1 MESAQAIVIKEKE
14 AETEAGPSIAASPER
29 FINRELSWLHF
40 NRRVLEESVNPGH
53 PALERVR
60 FLSISANNLDEF
72 FMVRV
77 AGIKAQVREGITERS
92 PDGLTPAEQLVLI
105 NETVSTARQRPA
117 GDLARSARHPGR
129 SRHRSGRWPRCH
141 QDRANLDRGS
151 FPPQHLPAADAAGDR
166 SGASLP
172 VHPEPRLHRRAAS
185 GAGLR
190 RQADERADPH
200 ARQDRPLH
208 PPARRQG
215 RRGAA
220 DHAGAG
226 HRPVHRPAVPRLYRQ
241 GPGRFPHHPRFRTR
255 NRGRG
260 GRPGAAVRNRAEAA
274 AARIGDPA
282 RDRSQD
288 AGRAARLRAAAR
300 FPPPTTRCCWSTA
313 CWR

>member
-1 MESAQAIVIKEKE
+1 
-14 AETEAGPSIAASPER
+14 
-29 FINRELSWLHF
+29 
-40 NRRVLEESVNPGH
+40 
-53 PALERVR
+53 
-60 FLSISANNLDEF
+60 
-72 FMVRV
+72 MVRV

-92 PDGLTPAEQLVLI
+92 PDGLTPVRAAGPHQRDGLQ
-105 NETVSTARQRPA
+105 ARQRPA

-129 SRHRSGRWPRCH
+129 GRHRSGRRPRRH
-141 QDRANLDRGS
+141 QDRAGLDRGS
-151 FPPQHLPAADAAGDR
+151 FPPQYLPAADAAGDR

-172 VHPEPRLHRRAAS
+172 VHPEPRLYRRAAS

-241 GPGRFPHHPRFRTR
+241 GPGRLPHHPGLRTR

-260 GRPGAAVRNRAEAA
+260 RRSGAAVRNRAEAA

-288 AGRAARLRAAAR
+288 AGRAARLRAARAFHR
-300 FPPPTTRCCWSTA
+300 RRRGACWSTA